1 MWVTEEVS
9 LVEFYQSCL
18 GMAREAGYDFVL
30 SFIAREADAPRA
42 YDDIVRAWQSL
53 DDLTGPRILFLFA
66 GNSIRERLES
76 ENIYREA
83 HGQYEHGRLLF
94 SPDVALLSSSK
105 KESEDSRRSMSR
117 SIYSKKPS
125 FNLQKL
131 RDHTAERH
139 PMMRQRHSPLGHRHA
154 RHRPDRPDRMEI
166 ARSQTS
172 QIREIRDHLS
182 LRESDVPCL
191 HLTFLDGGEYL
202 NYKLHPED
210 NVYNILKVIV
220 ETIESNELTDLRS
233 ELSII
238 SRNLVSVR
246 EQAAK
251 LEGASESIEEVF
263 VRVIATLRDVAAEG
277 LEGRD
282 QVIALEKALLDL
294 TQDPT
299 EQRRRAAFT
308 ALREVRDALRTRSF
322 WRDLKSGV
330 QRVIDLAA
338 TIGPLGN
345 FSDTTVAFRK
355 LNENKAAQI
364 TLLKEKRLSLEARK
378 AALLQGIAAL
388 VSPRGVRKRVKAALS
403 DDLETS
409 LETFIVVAARQE
421 MNAVRSYLDSVGA
434 SREIELLSDTWS
446 AERVSLQA
454 DRRLEF
460 GLIQAPG
467 QGVEDMGGLLD
478 FLQSRAKPKSVLM
491 VGMMAGIPRKSRL
504 LDVQAPRNIVN
515 GTRLGTRDGRIV
527 AEPHG
532 RDVDP
537 VMHNRLQSIDQG
549 RRSIGD
555 ISLVTHKHSICVSAK
570 FDDLTPELAQAALA
584 ADPENIV
591 GIEMEGSALTARQAS
606 QRRSG
611 ENTGYLMIKGVA
623 DYAGEKASGEEI
635 VQLKPALQSE
645 GAADIDGLLKDPDP
659 TTNKPLKSALQRA
672 ATIRALRV
680 ALALIE
686 EGQN

>member
-18 GMAREAGYDFVL
+18 GLARGAGYDFVL
-30 SFIAREADAPRA
+30 SFIAREADAPQA

-66 GNSIRERLES
+66 GNSARERLES
-76 ENIYREA
+76 ENIYREG
-83 HGQYEHGRLLF
+83 HGQFEQGRLLF
-94 SPDVALLSSSK
+94 SPDVALLSSRKVGSG
-105 KESEDSRRSMSR
+105 EGSLSRPQ
-117 SIYSKKPS
+117 SIYSKGPR

-131 RDHTAERH
+131 RDHTEGRH
-139 PMMRQRHSPLGHRHA
+139 PMMRGRHSLGEHRYA
-154 RHRPDRPDRMEI
+154 RHRPDRPSRMEI

-172 QIREIRDHLS
+172 QIRELRDHLS

-191 HLTFLDGGEYL
+191 HLTFLDGSECL
-202 NYKLHPED
+202 HYKIHPED
-210 NVYNILKVIV
+210 KIYHILKIIV
-220 ETIESNELTDLRS
+220 ETIDSS
-233 ELSII
+233 ELKYLKSEIFT
-238 SRNLVSVR
+238 NNQYLVSVR
-246 EQAAK
+246 ERLAK
-251 LEGASESIEEVF
+251 LKTTSESIEEVF
-263 VRVIATLRDVAAEG
+263 VRVVATLRDEAGECSD
-277 LEGRD
+277 GRA
-282 QVIALEKALLDL
+282 QIISLEKALLDL
-294 TQDPT
+294 TQEPT
-299 EQRRRAAFT
+299 EERRRAAFA
-308 ALREVRDALRTRSF
+308 ALRDARNVLRTRSF
-322 WRDLKSGV
+322 WRELKSGV

-338 TIGPLGN
+338 TTGPFGDV
-345 FSDTTVAFRK
+345 SDTTVAFRQ

-364 TLLKEKRLSLEARK
+364 NLLEEQRLSLELRK
-378 AALLQGIAAL
+378 KDFLQDITAL

-403 DDLETS
+403 GDLETS
-409 LETFIVVAARQE
+409 LDTFIVVAARQE
-421 MNAVRSYLDSVGA
+421 MDAVRAYLDSVGA
-434 SREIELLSDTWS
+434 RREDEHLSDTWS

-454 DRRLEF
+454 GRRLEF

-467 QGVEDMGGLLD
+467 QGVEDMASLLD
-478 FLQSRAKPKSVLM
+478 FLQSRSKPKSVLM
-491 VGMMAGIPRKSRL
+491 VGMMAGIPCKSRL

-537 VMHNRLQSIDQG
+537 VMHNRLQSIDRV
-549 RRSIGD
+549 RRGIGD
-555 ISLVTHKHSICVSAK
+555 IALVTHKHSICVTAK
-570 FDDLTPELAQAALA
+570 FDDLTSELAQAALA
-584 ADPENIV
+584 TDPENIV
-591 GIEMEGSALTARQAS
+591 GIEMEGSALTARQAG

-635 VQLKPALQSE
+635 AQLKPALKLD
-645 GAADIDGLLKDPDP
+645 GVADVDALLKDPDP
-659 TTNKPLKSALQRA
+659 TTNKPLKSVLQRI